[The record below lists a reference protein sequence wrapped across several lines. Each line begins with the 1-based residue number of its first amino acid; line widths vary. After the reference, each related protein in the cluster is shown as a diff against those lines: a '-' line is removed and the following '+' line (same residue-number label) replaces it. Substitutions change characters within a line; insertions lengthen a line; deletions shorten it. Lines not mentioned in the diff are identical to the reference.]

1 VTEPRLSRLYQIRRL
16 AAFRAAASQKR
27 QRPAGPANPFEVY
40 LLGACIV
47 QGYAVLTRVA
57 QPHSLQDLLPPWLRL
72 MWGALLLIGGVLS
85 VGGLYWID
93 PLTGIE
99 VKRVGLV
106 AAGGGTLAYGIALL
120 AFGPQGFVAAAT
132 CIAFSIACVVRVRQV
147 TRALNQA
154 RGRITAMQ
162 PSGGV
167 NGESR

>member
-1 VTEPRLSRLYQIRRL
+1 VTDPRLSRIHLRRL
-16 AAFRAAASQKR
+16 NALRTRFQGPR

-57 QPHSLQDLLPPWLRL
+57 QPRSLQDLLPPWLRL
-72 MWGALLLIGGVLS
+72 VWGALLLVGGVLS

-106 AAGGGTLAYGIALL
+106 CAGGGTLAYGLALIAL
-120 AFGPQGFVAAAT
+120 GPVGFVGAAT

-147 TRALNQA
+147 SRALNQA

-162 PSGGV
+162 PRGGV
-167 NGESR
+167 DGESR

>member
-40 LLGACIV
+40 LLAACIV
-47 QGYAVLTRVA
+47 QGYAVLTKVA

-106 AAGGGTLAYGIALL
+106 AAGGGTLAYGIALIL
-120 AFGPQGFVAAAT
+120 FGPPGFVGAAT
-132 CIAFSIACVVRVRQV
+132 CIAFSLACAVRIWQV

-167 NGESR
+167 NGDSR